1 MVLRSPV
8 ENRGKKKK
16 NLFSDCYMQKKI
28 NRLLEHGQEPPV
40 GPQQHIYLCFGKL
53 H

>member
-8 ENRGKKKK
+8 ENRGKKKPF
-16 NLFSDCYMQKKI
+16 LRLLHAKKI